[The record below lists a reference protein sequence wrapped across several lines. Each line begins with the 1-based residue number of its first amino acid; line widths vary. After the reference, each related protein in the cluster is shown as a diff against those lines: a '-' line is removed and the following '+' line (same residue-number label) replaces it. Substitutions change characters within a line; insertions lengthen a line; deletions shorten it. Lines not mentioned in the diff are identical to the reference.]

1 MEELKGGQSRGEEMR
16 EAKMVEHICL
26 ISLQFFLFVLES
38 FSVSAM
44 ITVIAK

>member
-26 ISLQFFLFVLES
+26 ISLQFFLSV